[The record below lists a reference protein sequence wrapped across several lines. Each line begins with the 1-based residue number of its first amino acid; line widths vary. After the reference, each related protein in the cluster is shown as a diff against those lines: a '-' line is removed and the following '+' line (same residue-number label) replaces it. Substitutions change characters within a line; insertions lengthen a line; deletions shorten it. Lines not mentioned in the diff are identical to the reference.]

1 MPHPGYVSRVVAW
14 TGYGP
19 RHGLV
24 SLTGRKKRRASHRR
38 ARRLGYRRARRLGYR
53 LRAAMA
59 HGGVRAFC
67 AVALDAMHATPEE
80 RMGFEGMSR
89 GSGVCGRC
97 HCKPSPLG
105 CSW

>member
-1 MPHPGYVSRVVAW
+1 VADNGVVTKGRPVVGVLPA
-14 TGYGP
+14 GGDGKSVAVC
-19 RHGLV
+19 GLD
-24 SLTGRKKRRASHRR
+24 
-38 ARRLGYRRARRLGYR
+38 
-53 LRAAMA
+53 
-59 HGGVRAFC
+59 

-97 HCKPSPLG
+97 HCKPSPPG